1 MACKA
6 IGEEPAQD
14 NGGAGGEVAGEGGV
28 AAPAGVDEDS
38 EIAGFLRDL
47 VGGEEITSTY
57 DDHPDA
63 GQSENVRVCPGERSR
78 SWPWQPTRTAAN
90 CPGPLLTRIVWSAM
104 LRVIS
109 WSR

>member
-1 MACKA
+1 MPCEA

-28 AAPAGVDEDS
+28 AVPAGMDEDS
-38 EIAGFLRDL
+38 EIAEFLRDL
-47 VGGEEITSTY
+47 VGGEEITSTL

-63 GQSENVRVCPGERSR
+63 GQSENARVCPGERSR
-78 SWPWQPTRTAAN
+78 SWPRQPTRTAAN

>member
-1 MACKA
+1 MACRA
-6 IGEEPAQD
+6 MGEEPAQD
-14 NGGAGGEVAGEGGV
+14 DGGAGGEVAGEGGV

-47 VGGEEITSTY
+47 VGGEETSTL

-63 GQSENVRVCPGERSR
+63 GRSENSRVCPGARLR
-78 SWPWQPTRTAAN
+78 SWPWQPTRTGGN
-90 CPGPLLTRIVWSAM
+90 SPGPLLTRIVWSAM